1 MSDSNKDI
9 VPPSGTR
16 PAHHEAEAS
25 ATEKGKESG
34 EVDSERVV
42 EYLRQRLA
50 TVVAAGIS
58 SPTAPDV
65 DYIER
70 SHFSMDLDDESGLED
85 WSGYDGSENEGGT
98 GSETAYPNVR
108 AVSWEDNELDPA
120 WIIDRYCS
128 WQEED
133 LEDAMLGE
141 GEASEVNR
149 LLSEEWKE
157 WNEGREREIGIG
169 EGSGR
174 GSNAGADATS
184 KGL

>member
-9 VPPSGTR
+9 VSPLDTR
-16 PAHHEAEAS
+16 PEHHEAEAS
-25 ATEKGKESG
+25 ATEKGKETG
-34 EVDSERVV
+34 EADSERVV
-42 EYLRQRLA
+42 EYLRRRLA

-58 SPTAPDV
+58 SPKVPDV
-65 DYIER
+65 DYVER

-98 GSETAYPNVR
+98 GSETVYPNLR

-133 LEDAMLGE
+133 LEGAILEEAE
-141 GEASEVNR
+141 GSEANR

-157 WNEGREREIGIG
+157 WNAGREREIEIG
-169 EGSGR
+169 EDSGR
-174 GSNAGADATS
+174 GSNAGADATPR
-184 KGL
+184 GL